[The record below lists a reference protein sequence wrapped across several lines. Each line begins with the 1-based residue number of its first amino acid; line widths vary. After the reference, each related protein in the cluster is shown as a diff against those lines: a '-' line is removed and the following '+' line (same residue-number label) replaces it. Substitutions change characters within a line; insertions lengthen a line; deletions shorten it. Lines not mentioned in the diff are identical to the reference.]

1 MGDLFLDYE
10 KDFGALSA
18 EIVAK
23 TNKIPN
29 VHGCM
34 YFFIKSCTIN
44 SLTFIINVI
53 RFPFW
58 IHKMSGP
65 IFELV

>member
-1 MGDLFLDYE
+1 MVDLFVDYE
-10 KDFGALSA
+10 KDFGTLSA

-34 YFFIKSCTIN
+34 
-44 SLTFIINVI
+44 
-53 RFPFW
+53 
-58 IHKMSGP
+58 
-65 IFELV
+65 